1 MAFYEGYN
9 SNVAEDNADVTE
21 DGKLG
26 SLFSEEEDQVNADI
40 LDSLFADEDESLLE
54 EAETSTEEPAPQENT
69 DGREAETDRIQ
80 QEGTTLITKGTTI
93 NGSIISDCSLDVMGT
108 IMGNIECL
116 GKLSITGKVVG
127 NSMASEVF
135 VDTDRLEGSITSEGC
150 VKIAQQTV
158 VIGDVTASSGVIAG
172 AVKGELDV
180 AGPLVIDSTAVVHGD
195 IKAKS
200 IQINNGAVVDG
211 HVSLDYATG
220 IDLNNIF
227 EAKS

>member
-1 MAFYEGYN
+1 M
-9 SNVAEDNADVTE
+9 
-21 DGKLG
+21 
-26 SLFSEEEDQVNADI
+26 LF
-40 LDSLFADEDESLLE
+40 
-54 EAETSTEEPAPQENT
+54 
-69 DGREAETDRIQ
+69 R
-80 QEGTTLITKGTTI
+80 
-93 NGSIISDCSLDVMGT
+93 SLDVMGT

-180 AGPLVIDSTAVVHGD
+180 AGPLVIDSTAVVQGD

>member
-54 EAETSTEEPAPQENT
+54 EAETSTEEPAPKENT

-180 AGPLVIDSTAVVHGD
+180 AGPLVIDSTAVVQGD